1 MNKKTIISTILLLNI
16 SVPHFA
22 MATELNMNPGLWK
35 WTAVMDMP
43 GMPIQLPPA
52 SYTSCITKADFVPK
66 DSQLGQQCETIELQ
80 TEGDKVSWNIT
91 CTQDGMVTTSQG
103 EITYHGDRAEGT
115 ININSQGMKMRSK
128 TTGER
133 LGPCTTSPTSPATN

>member
-1 MNKKTIISTILLLNI
+1 MKKKTIISISLLFNI
-16 SVPHFA
+16 SIPCLG
-22 MATELNMNPGLWK
+22 MAEELNVNPGLWK

-66 DSQLGQQCETIELQ
+66 DSQLGQQCETIDLE
-80 TEGDKVSWNIT
+80 TDGDKVSWNIT

-115 ININSQGMKMRSK
+115 ININSQGMQMRSK
-128 TTGER
+128 TAGER
-133 LGPCTTSPTSPATN
+133 LGPCTTNPATK